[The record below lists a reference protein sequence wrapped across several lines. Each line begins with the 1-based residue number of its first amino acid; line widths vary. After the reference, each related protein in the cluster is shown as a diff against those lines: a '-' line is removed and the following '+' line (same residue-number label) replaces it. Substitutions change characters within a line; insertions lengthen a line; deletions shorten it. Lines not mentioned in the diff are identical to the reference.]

1 MHMFNSV
8 RQVVKE
14 QLDHKD
20 LIFRMASFDI
30 KGMYQLHY
38 LGSLWQVINPA
49 IQVSIYWFVFG
60 LGIRGGEPVQTS
72 TGEIPFFLWMLMGLI
87 PWFFISPSIIQG
99 SNSVYQKVNMVSK
112 MNFPVSLLPT
122 IRIIGNSLQF
132 FILMTLL
139 MIVLFFYG
147 FTLTIYFIQIIYYII
162 SMFAFL
168 FAFALLSST
177 ISTLIR
183 DYQML
188 LQSMVRM
195 ILYLS
200 PILWDPAGGR
210 VPDWMADVL
219 QLNPIYYIIEGFR
232 DSFLGRGW
240 FFEDP
245 LYLIYFWTL
254 TLTILVIGSSVHL
267 KFRKNFV
274 DYL

>member
-1 MHMFNSV
+1 MFKSV
-8 RQVVKE
+8 WQVIKE
-14 QLDHKD
+14 QLDHRD

-30 KGMYQLHY
+30 KGMYQKHY
-38 LGSLWQVINPA
+38 LGSLWQFINPA

-60 LGIRGGEPVQTS
+60 LGIRGGQPVETS
-72 TGEIPFFLWMLMGLI
+72 AGPIPFFLWMLMGLI

-122 IRIIGNSLQF
+122 IKIIGNSLQF
-132 FILMTLL
+132 FILMILL
-139 MIVLFFYG
+139 MIVLFIYG
-147 FTLTIYFIQIIYYII
+147 FTPTIYFVQIVYYIFA
-162 SMFAFL
+162 MFAFL
-168 FAFALLSST
+168 FAFTLLSST
-177 ISTLIR
+177 ISTLVR

-200 PILWDPAGGR
+200 PILWDPNAGR
-210 VPDWMADVL
+210 VPEWVANIL
-219 QLNPIYYIIEGFR
+219 QLNPIFYIIEGFR
-232 DSFLGRGW
+232 DSFLGREW

-245 LYLIYFWTL
+245 LYFFYFWMF
-254 TLTILVIGSSVHL
+254 TLTILVIGSRAHL
-267 KFRKNFV
+267 QFRKNFV